1 MNFSELVYVAIV
13 PFTVAA
19 AAALAA
25 RQIRF
30 APPVVWATAVGLGY
44 IAAQLGLAGR
54 AGAAGVFASLL
65 APREAVEWLPYAVL
79 FALGLTILAT
89 YAPRTWRRLVIALA
103 ILLTIGL
110 PLRLLANSD
119 YSVRWSLLEK
129 LAYISLLS
137 ATLGLTW
144 LVLASARHTE
154 QPRLRP
160 LLLAVV
166 AAGSAVVVA
175 LSGEFVYGEICGAL
189 AAALAGTA
197 LSSRVWH
204 LEGAAGVVTFSL
216 GSLIVLSCF
225 YAELTTSNAAMLFLA
240 MMMAAGRLPD
250 HVSTRPAWQQAA
262 LRTGLTLLPLAVAL
276 AQAVTTAQ
284 AEMSSNPY
292 AI

>member
-1 MNFSELVYVAIV
+1 MNFTELLYVAIV
-13 PFTVAA
+13 PFAV
-19 AAALAA
+19 AALAA
-25 RQIRF
+25 FVGRQTRF
-30 APPVVWATAVGLGY
+30 APPVVWAAGAGLGY

-54 AGAAGVFASLL
+54 AGTAGAVASLL

-89 YAPRTWRRLVIALA
+89 YAPRTWHRLVIALS
-103 ILLTIGL
+103 IMLTIGL

-119 YSVRWSLLEK
+119 YSARWSPLEK

-144 LVLASARHTE
+144 LVLASARQTE

-160 LLLAVV
+160 VLLIIV

-175 LSGEFVYGEICGAL
+175 LSGVFVYGELCAAL
-189 AAALAGTA
+189 AAALVGTA
-197 LSSRVWH
+197 LATRAWQV
-204 LEGAAGVVTFSL
+204 EGAAGIVTFSL

-225 YAELTTSNAAMLFLA
+225 YAQLTTSNAMLLFLA
-240 MMMAAGRLPD
+240 MMMAAGRLPE
-250 HVSTRPAWQQAA
+250 HVSTRPVWQQVV
-262 LRTGLTLLPLAVAL
+262 LRAGLTLLPLAVAL

-284 AEMSSNPY
+284 ADMSSNPY

>member
-1 MNFSELVYVAIV
+1 MITELIYVAIV
-13 PFTVAA
+13 PFAVAA
-19 AAALAA
+19 TAALIAW
-25 RQIRF
+25 QMRF
-30 APPVVWATAVGLGY
+30 TPPVVWAVAVGLGY
-44 IAAQLGLAGR
+44 VAAQLALAGR
-54 AGAAGVFASLL
+54 AGAAGAFASLV

-89 YAPRTWRRLVIALA
+89 YAPRTWRRLVIILA
-103 ILLTIGL
+103 VMLSIGL

-144 LVLASARHTE
+144 LVLAAARRTE

-160 LLLAVV
+160 LLLIAV

-175 LSGEFVYGEICGAL
+175 LSGVFVYGELCGAV
-189 AAALAGTA
+189 AAALAGA
-197 LSSRVWH
+197 AVASRAWQ

-225 YAELTTSNAAMLFLA
+225 YAELTTSNAALLFLA
-240 MMMAAGRLPD
+240 MMMAAGRLPE
-250 HVSTRPAWQQAA
+250 HVSARPAWQQVA

-276 AQAVTTAQ
+276 AQALAAAQ